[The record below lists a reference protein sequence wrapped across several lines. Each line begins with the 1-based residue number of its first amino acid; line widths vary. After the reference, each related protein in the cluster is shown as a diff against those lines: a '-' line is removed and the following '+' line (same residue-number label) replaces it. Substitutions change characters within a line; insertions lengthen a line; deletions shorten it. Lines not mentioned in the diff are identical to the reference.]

1 MFNSSRDGN
10 DSADVDEVSRRFQRN
25 RPFQQQQQSRNN
37 SFNTKPGNR
46 QPNPPFN
53 KPESPP
59 CKFCVRTHQWGRQY
73 CPAWGKKCGACSI
86 KNHLPGSQICK
97 KNKNIRI
104 VNILDYSDEDE
115 GDDNDV
121 NFLFLG
127 QVETVSNSES
137 DEYEDEEDEF
147 FSCCE
152 ELSDEEKSASRRKE
166 KKRGNRKASKFNG
179 TKESS
184 DEEEDLDALLCP
196 LAP

>member
-73 CPAWGKKCGACSI
+73 CPAWGKKCGACGI

-104 VNILDYSDEDE
+104 VNIDYSDEDE

-152 ELSDEEKSASRRKE
+152 EL
-166 KKRGNRKASKFNG
+166 KK
-179 TKESS
+179 
-184 DEEEDLDALLCP
+184 
-196 LAP
+196 